1 MGIIWVLPRID
12 QTTFRCTLGAAFSP
26 SLSREDIIIFAV
38 TEAAL
43 EIKSGPPC
51 NRGWNGKAGPT
62 REDHC
67 YMV

>member
-1 MGIIWVLPRID
+1 M
-12 QTTFRCTLGAAFSP
+12 
-26 SLSREDIIIFAV
+26 EDIIIFAV